1 MTEIIRTKE
10 PYTYEELKA
19 LEIKSGA
26 DELQEDYYGFG
37 TDKKVLAKDVDSF
50 TMSDS
55 MTRKIK
61 RFVTETF
68 LDVSDGDE
76 ESSAVILY
84 DVELEDYALSDSQR
98 DEYMNKDTPLNYT
111 PLRPL
116 IPGEYEYQ
124 NAIVGI
130 QMSLPPVEGRFGII
144 GSTLHVDVPDTIE
157 KGTLTLGEGPST
169 VKLKKKFYKETK
181 VLCSLVEAS
190 EPCNIVV
197 TESGLDGFTV
207 GLLSLTNSSVY
218 VNGTIDWLVDGY

>member
-1 MTEIIRTKE
+1 MTEIIRTKQ

>member
-1 MTEIIRTKE
+1 MTEIIRTKQ

-37 TDKKVLAKDVDSF
+37 SDKKVLAKDVDSF

-68 LDVSDGDE
+68 LDISDGDE

-116 IPGEYEYQ
+116 IPGEYEYK

-157 KGTLTLGEGPST
+157 KGTLTLGEAPST